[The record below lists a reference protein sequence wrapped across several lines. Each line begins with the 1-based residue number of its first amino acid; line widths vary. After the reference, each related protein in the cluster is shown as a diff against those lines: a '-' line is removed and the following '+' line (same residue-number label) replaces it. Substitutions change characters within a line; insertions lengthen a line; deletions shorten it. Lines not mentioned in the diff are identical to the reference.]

1 MSPVLAPN
9 TPLFQ
14 REALAAQL
22 VRKIQDAASASGI
35 FLAAP
40 RRTGKSTFIREDLR
54 PALKQAGFEVI
65 YADLWEDKQADP
77 ADVITASI
85 KQAILRQNGL
95 ISKAARA
102 TGLKEISLG
111 GFKLNLDQ
119 IGLGKEVTLS
129 VALKCLSTEIK
140 KPIALLI
147 DEAQHAAA
155 TPAGENALF
164 ALKAARDDL
173 NSSGSYG
180 LRIVATGSN
189 QDKLAA
195 LVNGKDRAFF
205 GAPLV
210 EFPRLDLA
218 YIEWFCNIH
227 KDIVQLDAKQCY
239 AAFQQSN
246 HMPELLTSAM
256 ADIHANLM
264 MPPTPELFFTKLAE
278 RMQMLTTEVRERI
291 QALTNIQRS
300 VLMVIAA
307 NGRNFAPF
315 TAETLE
321 QYAKNMRKL
330 SGDPSAAITEG
341 AAQQALI
348 ALQEQGL
355 IWKPARGIY
364 QIEDPQTIALI
375 LPQA

>member
-1 MSPVLAPN
+1 MPPVLSTT
-9 TPLFQ
+9 TPLFR

-40 RRTGKSTFIREDLR
+40 RRTGKSTFMREDLR
-54 PALKQAGFEVI
+54 PAMQQAGFEVI

-77 ADVITASI
+77 ADVITSSI
-85 KQAILRQNGL
+85 KQAIVRQNGL

-111 GFKLNLDQ
+111 GFKLNIDQ
-119 IGLGKEVTLS
+119 IGLGKEVTLT
-129 VALKCLSTEIK
+129 VALKSLSAEIK
-140 KPIALLI
+140 KPIVLLI
-147 DEAQHAAA
+147 DEAQHAAS
-155 TPAGENALF
+155 TTAGENALF
-164 ALKAARDDL
+164 ALKAARDEL
-173 NSSGSYG
+173 NSSGNYG

-205 GAPLV
+205 GASLV

-227 KDIVQLDAKQCY
+227 KGIVQLDPKACY
-239 AAFQQSN
+239 AAFQAANS
-246 HMPELLTSAM
+246 MPELLTAAM
-256 ADIHANLM
+256 ADVNANLM
-264 MPPTPELFFTKLAE
+264 AAPSSELFFAKLAE

-300 VLMVIAA
+300 VLTVIAA
-307 NGRNFAPF
+307 SGRNFAPF
-315 TAETLE
+315 TAETLD
-321 QYAKNMRKL
+321 QYAKHMRKI
-330 SGDPSAAITEG
+330 SGDKTATITEG

-364 QIEDPQTIALI
+364 QIEDPQTIAI
-375 LPQA
+375 VQSFK

>member
-1 MSPVLAPN
+1 MSPLLASS
-9 TPLFQ
+9 TPLFR
-14 REALAAQL
+14 RETLAAQL
-22 VRKIQDAASASGI
+22 VKKIQDAASASGI

-85 KQAILRQNGL
+85 KQALLRQHGL

-119 IGLGKEVTLS
+119 IGLGKEVTLT

-210 EFPRLDLA
+210 EFPRLGFA

-227 KDIVQLDAKQCY
+227 KNIVQLDAVQCY

-246 HMPELLTSAM
+246 DMPELLTSAM
-256 ADIHANLM
+256 ADINADLM
-264 MPPTPELFFTKLAE
+264 MAPTPELFFAKLAA

-300 VLMVIAA
+300 VLMVVAA

-321 QYAKNMRKL
+321 QYAKNIRKL

-355 IWKPARGIY
+355 VWKPARGIY

-375 LPQA
+375 LP